1 MRSICPVVIAML
13 WIVETF
19 FYLPKNL
26 ANDFCLFQGL
36 TDFLLKG
43 LQFTHFSA
51 KHMMSGTPVGDA
63 FK

>member
-1 MRSICPVVIAML
+1 MGKSL
-13 WIVETF
+13 TYWKFTSF
-19 FYLPKNL
+19 
-26 ANDFCLFQGL
+26 FQGL

-43 LQFTHFSA
+43 VQFTHFCA

>member
-1 MRSICPVVIAML
+1 ML
-13 WIVETF
+13 WFVETF
-19 FYLPKNL
+19 FYPPKNL